1 LKKRENAM
9 EPECNHKLMALIRKG
24 ETDRSPQVR
33 ARERG
38 RNPIMNLIRF
48 AC

>member
-1 LKKRENAM
+1 LNKQEKAM

-38 RNPIMNLIRF
+38 RTPIMNLIGLAR
-48 AC
+48 